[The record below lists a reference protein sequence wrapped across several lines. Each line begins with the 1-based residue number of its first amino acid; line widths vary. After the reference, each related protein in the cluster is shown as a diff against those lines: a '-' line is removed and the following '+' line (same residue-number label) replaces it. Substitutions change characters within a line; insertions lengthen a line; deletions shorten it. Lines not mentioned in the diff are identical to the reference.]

1 MINLGRILEVDV
13 STGNWTLTP
22 FPQDILW
29 QVLAGRGFN
38 IWYLLQHLPDSL
50 DPLGPDNIL
59 VFSGGLL
66 TGTRAPASSRLHVN
80 ALSPLTGLLGSS
92 NVGGNFGAALRS
104 CQIQTLI
111 IRGKATKP
119 VYLSITEDAVELV
132 DAQAFW
138 GLDTRETEI
147 ALRRERQD
155 DGLKCLVI
163 GPGGE
168 NGALFGCIMT
178 DWDHAVGRTGLGT
191 VMGAKHLKAIVVK
204 PAKAGMSA
212 ARSQTEREVIKT
224 YIQKVRQTAEFE
236 THSLYGGAGYIT
248 WCNDMGIMPTRNYQE
263 NRFADIEQVD
273 GKRLRPYVARSRG
286 CARCPIQCKAQLQ
299 FPDAQ
304 FNGKPLSRPEFESLI
319 TFGPKCGLSDLKMTV
334 YLDNLCSLMGLDSIS
349 TGTTI
354 GFAMDLFE
362 RGFLTLA
369 DTENLPLRW
378 GDGAVMERLIRQMAY
393 REGVGALLSLGVRRM
408 AQLIGNGAERFA
420 PHVKGLEL
428 SAYNPREI
436 LGTALGYAVANRG
449 GDFSHVH
456 PSLEYR
462 WSPEKAAQE
471 FQTPLAVDIHSRQG
485 KAAVVKRATVVGV
498 ALDCLGLC
506 KVPALGLLGDFDLHN
521 ETELL
526 AACLN
531 EPVEARTLFT
541 IGERVVTLE
550 RLFNLKHGASR
561 ADDSLPAMF
570 LKPDETNQPP
580 VPLEPM
586 LQEYYAAMGWD
597 EYGRPSAELLHE
609 LGL

>member
-13 STGNWTLTP
+13 STGKWTLTP
-22 FPQDILW
+22 FPQEILW

-59 VFSGGLL
+59 VFSSGLL
-66 TGTRAPASSRLHVN
+66 TGTRAPASSRLHVS

-111 IRGKATKP
+111 LRGRAAKP
-119 VYLSITEDAVELV
+119 VYLSITEDAVELA

-138 GLDTRETEI
+138 GLDTRETES
-147 ALRRERQD
+147 ALRREQQD
-155 DGLKCLVI
+155 DRLKCLVI

-204 PAKAGMSA
+204 PAKPARPA

-248 WCNDMGIMPTRNYQE
+248 WCDDMGIMPTRNYQE

-273 GKRLRPYVARSRG
+273 GKRLRPYVTRSRG

-299 FPDAQ
+299 FPDRRYH
-304 FNGKPLSRPEFESLI
+304 GTPLSRPEFESLI
-319 TFGPKCGLSDLKMTV
+319 TFGPKCGLSDLKMAV

-362 RGFLTLA
+362 RGLLTLA

-408 AQLIGNGAERFA
+408 AQLVGNGAERFA

-462 WSPEKAAQE
+462 WSPGKAAQE

-485 KAAVVKRATVVGV
+485 KAAVVKRATVVGA

-506 KVPALGLLGDFDLHN
+506 KVPALCLLGDFDLHN

-526 AACLN
+526 AACLG

-570 LKPDETNQPP
+570 LKPDETNQLP

-597 EYGRPSAELLHE
+597 EYGRPPAALLPE